1 MGDAETDLREYI
13 AGARRGD
20 LVAQDELFGRY
31 RNYLALI
38 ARMSLSRRLRG
49 KLDASDVVQDVFF
62 NAHKGFGA
70 FRGETPEELVAWFK
84 QILVNRLADANR
96 RFVDNQRRQ
105 VGRERSLEQMIERS
119 SDALRNLP
127 AAHVTSPSHG
137 AERRETGAIVADALT
152 ALKDDDREVII
163 LRSLEEREWPEI
175 AQRMDRTTDAVRSLW
190 SRALQRLGDVL
201 EEKGCDAP

>member
-1 MGDAETDLREYI
+1 MI
-13 AGARRGD
+13 
-20 LVAQDELFGRY
+20 
-31 RNYLALI
+31 
-38 ARMSLSRRLRG
+38 
-49 KLDASDVVQDVFF
+49 
-62 NAHKGFGA
+62 
-70 FRGETPEELVAWFK
+70 
-84 QILVNRLADANR
+84 
-96 RFVDNQRRQ
+96 
-105 VGRERSLEQMIERS
+105 ERSLEQMIERS

-152 ALKDDDREVII
+152 ALKDDAREVII